1 MNNISLTQEEIEM
14 LETALIQFGSVVSF
28 DQLSS
33 LIDEDRAYT
42 RKRVQ
47 KLTRQGW
54 LTRIKRGVYVMSD
67 LSSRGSL
74 SISHLAIVNHLVED
88 SYISFESALQ
98 YHGLFDQLLATITA
112 VSQSQHKDR
121 IIGGFTYAFVKTSA
135 KYFYGW
141 EQHQIDG
148 QMVKIAYAEKALID
162 LLQFH
167 RTVYTTDLVLEILRN
182 DYQTIDSARLV
193 DFGLRANLTTRR
205 ILGFLMNLSNMDSA
219 ELLTS
224 VQSAGGVS
232 YITQS
237 EKNIFSHKWKLYY
250 DPFFKQ

>member
-1 MNNISLTQEEIEM
+1 MNNISLTQEEVEM

-33 LIDEDRAYT
+33 LIEEDRAYT
-42 RKRVQ
+42 RKRIQ

-54 LTRIKRGVYVMSD
+54 LTRIKKGLYVISD

-74 SISHLAIVNHLVED
+74 SISHLAIVNHLAED
-88 SYISFESALQ
+88 AYISFESALQ

-112 VSQSQHKDR
+112 VSQSQHTDR
-121 IIGGFTYAFVKTSA
+121 VIGGFTYAFVKTSA

-148 QMVKIAYAEKALID
+148 QVVKIAQAEKALID

-167 RTVYTTDLVLEILRN
+167 RSVYTTDLVLEILRN
-182 DYQTIDSARLV
+182 HSEAIDSGRLV
-193 DFGLRANLTTRR
+193 DFGMRANLTTRR
-205 ILGFLMNLSNMDSA
+205 ILGFLLDLSNMDST

-232 YITQS
+232 YISQS
-237 EKNIFSHKWKLYY
+237 DKNLYNHKWKLYY
-250 DPFFKQ
+250 DPFFNQ